1 MVGASILTIDLKVLQ
16 QSRKNGRSPISGM
29 LQPEIYFDSGVRLN
43 RERSSDQMTNQRK
56 RLLSVK
62 GIKKSFS
69 NNHVLKGIDLD
80 VYPGEVHVLLGE
92 NGAGKSTLIKILTG
106 AYQKD
111 AGEVY
116 WEDQLVK
123 INTPQDSMEL
133 GIATIYQ
140 ELNVVPQLKVYENIF
155 LGREL
160 KNGSRRSMLNQKEMR
175 KKAGEYLEQ
184 LGQNRDLADRP
195 LEELGI
201 GQQQLVEIAKA
212 LTIDAKLIIMDEPT
226 ASLSGAEVEQLYS
239 TVESLTKKG
248 IAIVFI
254 SHRLDEIKRMGDR
267 ITILRDGFKIETL
280 DVSKTSTD
288 YWIELMVGRSLDEKY
303 PKKSFAL
310 GKEGFRVENLLV
322 DGTKEPVNFQVNY
335 GEIVGVSGL
344 VGAGRTEMARA
355 IFGADAHHG
364 GKIFIDGQLVK
375 IKSPKDAIKA
385 GIAFITEDRKNE
397 GLLLDQPLDFNI
409 ALANMKMFRNSM
421 QLVDLKN
428 IRTKAEEYIKELK
441 VRPSDVELNARKLS
455 GGNQQKVVIAKWL
468 CTEAKVFIFD
478 EPTRGID
485 VGAKVE
491 VYRLMNQLVEN
502 GAVVLMISSD
512 LPEIIGMC
520 DRVLVMSEGRI
531 TANLPIGHATQERI
545 MKAATANEDSAS
557 EVMKAATGG

>member
-1 MVGASILTIDLKVLQ
+1 
-16 QSRKNGRSPISGM
+16 
-29 LQPEIYFDSGVRLN
+29 
-43 RERSSDQMTNQRK
+43 MTNQRK

-106 AYQKD
+106 AYQKG

-364 GKIFIDGQLVK
+364 GEIFIDGQLVK